1 MLSLSLYLGLVRAR
15 ARTPMYHPFSRQLS
29 LKITCFVCYIGGENM
44 DEVTAPAK
52 TDEPER
58 SWWCTARRWKTAD
71 TWCARRRL
79 TATVRAEN
87 ADRRHARGRIEAD
100 AQGPP

>member
-1 MLSLSLYLGLVRAR
+1 
-15 ARTPMYHPFSRQLS
+15 
-29 LKITCFVCYIGGENM
+29 M

-100 AQGPP
+100 AQGPPWARRLRNIILLGARPSASFASMVTPPSKD